1 MAEVGG
7 SFILSFP
14 LRHFVLSLTTPHA
27 CVNYTDTAWWN
38 STTVDDLNT
47 SVPGSQEANSE
58 SSSLI
63 N

>member
-14 LRHFVLSLTTPHA
+14 LRNSAVSPTTPDA
-27 CVNYTDTAWWN
+27 RVNYTDTAWWTS
-38 STTVDDLNT
+38 STVGDLNT

-58 SSSLI
+58 LSSPI